1 MKKGDKTREHIIMK
15 SAELFNQQGYAGS
28 SLNDIIAATG
38 IKKGGIYRHF
48 NSKDEI
54 ALEAYQYA
62 ASRVGSKFSEAI
74 EQEESAAGRL
84 LAYFR
89 VYEDVVNNP
98 PFIGGCPLQNT
109 AVESDDT
116 HPVLRDRARRG
127 LHSTLDEMKSII
139 QEGIRMGEFKEDL
152 NANALATFAFSLL
165 EGGIMLSKLEGSNR
179 HMQMNMTSF
188 AAYLQQCCLH
198 PQRTMPERSLGET
211 DAAG

>member
-48 NSKDEI
+48 SSKDEI
-54 ALEAYQYA
+54 ALEAYNYA
-62 ASRVGSKFSEAI
+62 ASIVGGKFSEAI
-74 EQEESAAGRL
+74 GKEESAADQL
-84 LAYFR
+84 LAFFR
-89 VYEDVVNNP
+89 VYEDVVDNP

-116 HPVLRDRARRG
+116 HPAMRQRAQRG
-127 LHSTLDEMKSII
+127 LYSTIDTMKSII
-139 QEGIRMGEFKEDL
+139 SEGIRKGEFKDSL
-152 NANALATFAFSLL
+152 DVDALASFAFSLL

-179 HMQMNMTSF
+179 HMQMNIASF
-188 AAYLQQCCLH
+188 SCYLQQCCY
-198 PQRTMPERSLGET
+198 E
-211 DAAG
+211 